1 MRARKAL
8 SVALMLIAAS
18 VVGQSAAAKDKSAQD
33 MIRTFPAPVDK
44 VYAGIVQVVSADYNL
59 KAAVAAAYTVNF
71 FTGGKFSM
79 VVSAVCHDS
88 GDGQTTVTLSIAP
101 AEGNP
106 QIFGLGGE
114 KSKLA
119 QRFWAQ
125 LYSTLANNG
134 KLETKSNPQEM
145 STKPVVAQ
153 RPSEIAIKSTPDG
166 ADITIDGK
174 FSGNTPSTLQL
185 SAGDHTVSVAAKG
198 FQKWERTIT
207 LSPGGTITLNA
218 TLDPQTPS
226 PH

>member
-1 MRARKAL
+1 
-8 SVALMLIAAS
+8 
-18 VVGQSAAAKDKSAQD
+18 

-44 VYAGIVQVVSADYNL
+44 VYAAAVQVVSADYNL
-59 KAAVAAAYTVNF
+59 KAAVKDAYTVNF

-79 VVSAVCHDS
+79 VVSATCHDS

-119 QRFWAQ
+119 QRFWAE
-125 LYSTLANNG
+125 LYSTLAING
-134 KLETKSNPQEM
+134 KLDTKANPQGM
-145 STKPVVAQ
+145 TPKPAVAE
-153 RPSEIAIKSTPDG
+153 RPSEVAIKSTPNG

-185 SAGDHTVSVAAKG
+185 SAGDHTVSVTAKG

-207 LSPGGTITLNA
+207 LSAGGAITLNA
-218 TLDPQTPS
+218 TLDPEAPN
-226 PH
+226 PR